1 MTSAN
6 PANPL
11 TRAEFYN
18 ACTSVL
24 QGLTC
29 LQRQGAI
36 VNDEA
41 IETLD
46 KLGLMVSDLRSDVQT
61 NREFIVDGPLVRFL
75 TAQVLKGKSV
85 IQEMKRTCSQQSSV
99 VNGPEFVERH
109 LHQHISDIKAVI
121 KELTPYHNSQLY
133 SQHTQNVDREIQER
147 LVQDP
152 RTVDTTLTPILK
164 NGQTQSAR
172 KSAQILFDGTG
183 DMTGTHAM
191 KPAVNSISSPLN
203 HSAMSTS
210 ETLSPGQ
217 AVPSTGDSKTPGV
230 FEHISEETNIYP
242 EHSPNWPK
250 HEEKLPSLLERTRP
264 PLVYNGLRDMQNYTN
279 LPQYTGVNLPMPVM
293 PDGEFGHRA
302 PHTQHWDYH
311 NNRMY

>member
-29 LQRQGAI
+29 LQRQGAV
-36 VNDEA
+36 VNEEA

-46 KLGLMVSDLRSDVQT
+46 RLGLMVQDLRSDVQS
-61 NREFIVDGPLVRFL
+61 NKEFYVDGPLVRFL
-75 TAQVLKGKSV
+75 TAQVSKGKSV
-85 IQEMKRTCSQQSSV
+85 IQEMKRTCSQNSSMI
-99 VNGPEFVERH
+99 NGPEFVERH
-109 LHQHISDIKAVI
+109 LRQHVADIKAVI
-121 KELTPYHNSQLY
+121 TELTPYHNNQIF
-133 SQHTQNVDREIQER
+133 QQGTNNIDGEVQQR
-147 LVQDP
+147 LLQDP
-152 RTVDTTLTPILK
+152 RTIDTTLTPILK
-164 NGQTQSAR
+164 NGTTSSR
-172 KSAQILFDGTG
+172 KSDKIHFDETG
-183 DMTGTHAM
+183 DTSAQADPRMMTTRTPTAN
-191 KPAVNSISSPLN
+191 ALNDLQQSPL
-203 HSAMSTS
+203 STPP
-210 ETLSPGQ
+210 ED
-217 AVPSTGDSKTPGV
+217 PSTTDSTRLGV
-230 FEHISEETNIYP
+230 FEHMNEEKNIYSK
-242 EHSPNWPK
+242 HSPNWPA
-250 HEEKLPSLLERTRP
+250 HEEKPPLLLERTRP
-264 PLVYNGLRDMQNYTN
+264 PLVHNGLRDMQNYTN